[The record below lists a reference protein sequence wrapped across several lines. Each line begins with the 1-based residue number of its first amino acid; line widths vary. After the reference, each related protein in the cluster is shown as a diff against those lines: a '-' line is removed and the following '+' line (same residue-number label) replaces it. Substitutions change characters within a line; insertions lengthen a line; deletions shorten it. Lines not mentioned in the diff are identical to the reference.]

1 VLTTELSIEMLL
13 ASGSTLEVF
22 LSEPTAKAGHIFDVV
37 EVTLLQVDHKWT
49 IVISWRER
57 ETCTWPN

>member
-1 VLTTELSIEMLL
+1 MLL